1 MAKCPNCGAGM
12 SCGCQR
18 RQLPNGKMG
27 CSKCVHGGTP
37 TTKNLVKKDSVDPT
51 INEVSIEPK

>member
-1 MAKCPNCGAGM
+1 MSKCPNCGAGM

-27 CSKCVHGGTP
+27 CSTCINVV
-37 TTKNLVKKDSVDPT
+37 NNKKKEGLANPVDPI
-51 INEVSIEPK
+51 INQVTIEPK

>member
-1 MAKCPNCGAGM
+1 MSKCPNCGKAM

-27 CSKCVHGGTP
+27 CSTCVHNIQSSSNKADETP
-37 TTKNLVKKDSVDPT
+37 IVNHAELKD
-51 INEVSIEPK
+51 K

>member
-1 MAKCPNCGAGM
+1 MSKCPNCGAGM

-27 CSKCVHGGTP
+27 CSTCISAV
-37 TTKNLVKKDSVDPT
+37 NNKKKEVLSDPIDPI
-51 INEVSIEPK
+51 INQVTIEPK